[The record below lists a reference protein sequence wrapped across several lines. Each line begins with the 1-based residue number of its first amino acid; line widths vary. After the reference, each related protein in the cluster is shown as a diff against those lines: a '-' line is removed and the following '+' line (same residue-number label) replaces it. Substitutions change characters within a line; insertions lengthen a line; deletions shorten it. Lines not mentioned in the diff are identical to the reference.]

1 MKSIIE
7 VFFEKS
13 CLVRGDEY
21 YEENNFKK
29 ILKELIKEQEQ
40 GIHYMYLIKNDNDEI
55 VGRINLV
62 DII

>member
-13 CLVRGDEY
+13 CLARGDEY